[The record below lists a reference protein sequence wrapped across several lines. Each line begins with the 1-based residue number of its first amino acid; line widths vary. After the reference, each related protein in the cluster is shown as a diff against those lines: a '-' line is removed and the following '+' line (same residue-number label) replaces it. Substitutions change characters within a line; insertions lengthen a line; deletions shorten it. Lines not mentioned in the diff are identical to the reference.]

1 MICQKNYV
9 QVDPIVLVQNSWIEE
24 IFLGWSVNIVSFNEI
39 MWTQRSSITWFP
51 FWRIKYVTIW
61 THFFCQNKMHPWG
74 FNKRT
79 SYIQKRFS
87 MVWLVWYPNM
97 AKNVFLIRIRK
108 FIRLVSISAFYKQ
121 NLFIKK
127 IVINTWRSQWSIP
140 RNF

>member
-39 MWTQRSSITWFP
+39 MWTQQSSITWFP

-61 THFFCQNKMHPWG
+61 THFFCQNKMHPQD